1 MTTASNAKTIITC
14 AITGNLTR
22 PDQHP
27 GLPITPEQIARSSL
41 DAAGEGASIV
51 HIHVRD
57 PNTGGPS
64 MDVALY
70 REAMERI
77 RERNSEL
84 IINLTTGLGGR
95 FIPSEDDP
103 KVAAPGTTLT
113 HPERRVEHVALLKPE
128 ICTLDLNTMN
138 SGAEVVINTP
148 RNVARMAKII
158 RASGVK
164 PEIELFDTGD
174 IHLARDLIRECV
186 LEGPGMYS
194 LVLGVKY
201 GFDASPETMLY
212 ARDLLPEGAVFTGFG
227 IGRHEFPM
235 VAQSWL
241 LGGHVR
247 VGLEDNIYL
256 AKGVLAPDNAT
267 LVARARRLLEELGA
281 EIATPREARAQL
293 GLTS

>member
-1 MTTASNAKTIITC
+1 MATASNAKTIITC
-14 AITGNLTR
+14 AITGNLTK

-57 PNTGGPS
+57 PNTGRPS

-70 REAMERI
+70 RDAMERI

-174 IHLARDLIRECV
+174 IHLARDLIRERV

-281 EIATPREARAQL
+281 EIATPHEARAQL

>member
-27 GLPITPEQIARSSL
+27 ELPITPEQIARSSL
-41 DAAGEGASIV
+41 DAAAEGASIV

-57 PNTGGPS
+57 RSTGGPS

-70 REAMERI
+70 REVMERI

-113 HPERRVEHVALLKPE
+113 HPEKRVEHVALLKPE

-158 RASGVK
+158 RANGVK

-174 IHLARDLIRECV
+174 IHLAHDLIREGV

-212 ARDLLPEGAVFTGFG
+212 ARDLLPEGAMFTGFG
-227 IGRHEFPM
+227 IGRYEFPM

-256 AKGVLAPDNAT
+256 SKGVLAPDNAT
-267 LVARARRLLEELGA
+267 LVSRARRLLEELGA
-281 EIATPREARAQL
+281 EIATPREARAHL

>member
-27 GLPITPEQIARSSL
+27 GLPITPEQIAQSSL
-41 DAAGEGASIV
+41 GAAAEGASIV

-57 PNTGGPS
+57 PNTGRPS

-113 HPERRVEHVALLKPE
+113 HPERRVEHVALLEPE

-174 IHLARDLIRECV
+174 IHLARDLIREGV

>member
-1 MTTASNAKTIITC
+1 MTPASNRKTIITC

-27 GLPITPEQIARSSL
+27 ELPITPEQIARSSL
-41 DAAGEGASIV
+41 EAAAEGASIV

-57 PNTGGPS
+57 PSTGRPS

-70 REAMERI
+70 REVMERI
-77 RERNSEL
+77 RERNPEL
-84 IINLTTGLGGR
+84 IINLTTGPGGR

-138 SGAEVVINTP
+138 SGTEVVINTP

-174 IHLARDLIRECV
+174 IHLARDLIREGV
-186 LEGPGMYS
+186 LEGPGIYS

-201 GFDASPETMLY
+201 GFDASPETMHY

-227 IGRHEFPM
+227 IGRHQFAM

-256 AKGVLAPDNAT
+256 SRGVLAPDNAT

-281 EIATPREARAQL
+281 DIATAREARAQL
-293 GLTS
+293 TLTS

>member
-1 MTTASNAKTIITC
+1 VTTAANAKTIITC

-27 GLPITPEQIARSSL
+27 GLPITPEQIASSSL
-41 DAAGEGASIV
+41 DAAVEGASIV

-57 PNTGGPS
+57 PNTGRPS

-113 HPERRVEHVALLKPE
+113 HPEKRVEHVALLKPE

-148 RNVARMAKII
+148 RNVTRMAKII
-158 RASGVK
+158 RESGVK

-174 IHLARDLIRECV
+174 IHLARDLIRERV
-186 LEGPGMYS
+186 LDGPGMYS

-256 AKGVLAPDNAT
+256 SKGVLAPDNAT
-267 LVARARRLLEELGA
+267 LVSRARRLLEELGA

-293 GLTS
+293 GLAS

>member
-57 PNTGGPS
+57 PNTGRPS

-113 HPERRVEHVALLKPE
+113 HPEQRVEHVALLKPE

-148 RNVARMAKII
+148 RNVARMSKII

-174 IHLARDLIRECV
+174 IHLARDLIREDV

-256 AKGVLAPDNAT
+256 SKGVLAPDNAT

>member
-14 AITGNLTR
+14 AITGNLTL

-41 DAAGEGASIV
+41 DAAAEGAAIV

-57 PNTGGPS
+57 PNTGRPS

-70 REAMERI
+70 RAVVERI

-148 RNVARMAKII
+148 RNVARMQSSYSI
-158 RASGVK
+158 RVTSAS
-164 PEIELFDTGD
+164 
-174 IHLARDLIRECV
+174 R
-186 LEGPGMYS
+186 
-194 LVLGVKY
+194 
-201 GFDASPETMLY
+201 
-212 ARDLLPEGAVFTGFG
+212 
-227 IGRHEFPM
+227 
-235 VAQSWL
+235 
-241 LGGHVR
+241 
-247 VGLEDNIYL
+247 
-256 AKGVLAPDNAT
+256 AT
-267 LVARARRLLEELGA
+267 
-281 EIATPREARAQL
+281 
-293 GLTS
+293 

>member
-57 PNTGGPS
+57 PNTGRPS

-77 RERNSEL
+77 RERNPEL

-95 FIPSEDDP
+95 FIPSDDDP

-148 RNVARMAKII
+148 RNVARMSKII

-174 IHLARDLIRECV
+174 IHLAHDLIREDV
-186 LEGPGMYS
+186 LEGPGLYS

-201 GFDASPETMLY
+201 GFDASPQTMLY
-212 ARDLLPEGAVFTGFG
+212 ARDLLPDGAVFTGFG

-293 GLTS
+293 GLMS

>member
-57 PNTGGPS
+57 PSTGRPS

-70 REAMERI
+70 REVMERI
-77 RERNSEL
+77 RERNPEL

-128 ICTLDLNTMN
+128 ICTLDLNNMN

-148 RNVARMAKII
+148 RNVARMAKTI

-174 IHLARDLIRECV
+174 IHLARDLIRERV
-186 LEGPGMYS
+186 LEDPGMYS

-293 GLTS
+293 GLTL

>member
-1 MTTASNAKTIITC
+1 
-14 AITGNLTR
+14 
-22 PDQHP
+22 
-27 GLPITPEQIARSSL
+27 
-41 DAAGEGASIV
+41 V

-57 PNTGGPS
+57 PNTARPS
-64 MDVALY
+64 MDIALY
-70 REAMERI
+70 REVMERI
-77 RERNSEL
+77 RERNAEV

-174 IHLARDLIRECV
+174 IHLARDLIREGV

-293 GLTS
+293 RLMS

>member
-1 MTTASNAKTIITC
+1 MATASDSKTIITC

-41 DAAGEGASIV
+41 DAAAEGASIV

-57 PNTGGPS
+57 PNTGRPS

-77 RERNSEL
+77 RERNPEL

-95 FIPSEDDP
+95 FIPSDDDP

-138 SGAEVVINTP
+138 SGTEVVINTP

-174 IHLARDLIRECV
+174 IHLACELIREGV

>member
-1 MTTASNAKTIITC
+1 
-14 AITGNLTR
+14 
-22 PDQHP
+22 
-27 GLPITPEQIARSSL
+27 
-41 DAAGEGASIV
+41 
-51 HIHVRD
+51 
-57 PNTGGPS
+57 
-64 MDVALY
+64 
-70 REAMERI
+70 
-77 RERNSEL
+77 
-84 IINLTTGLGGR
+84 
-95 FIPSEDDP
+95 
-103 KVAAPGTTLT
+103 
-113 HPERRVEHVALLKPE
+113 
-128 ICTLDLNTMN
+128 
-138 SGAEVVINTP
+138 
-148 RNVARMAKII
+148 
-158 RASGVK
+158 
-164 PEIELFDTGD
+164 
-174 IHLARDLIRECV
+174 
-186 LEGPGMYS
+186 MYS

>member
-1 MTTASNAKTIITC
+1 MTSPRKTIITC

-41 DAAGEGASIV
+41 EAAAAGAAIV

-57 PNTGGPS
+57 PRTGRPS
-64 MDVALY
+64 MEVALY
-70 REAMERI
+70 REVMERI
-77 RERNSEL
+77 RERNPAV

-95 FIPSEDDP
+95 FIPSDDDP

-113 HPERRVEHVALLKPE
+113 HPEKRVEHIALLRPE

-148 RNVARMAKII
+148 RNVSRMARVI
-158 RASGVK
+158 RDAGVK
-164 PEIELFDTGD
+164 PEIELFDSGD
-174 IHLARDLIRECV
+174 IHLARDLIHEGV
-186 LEGPGMYS
+186 LEGPGLYS

-256 AKGVLAPDNAT
+256 SKGVLAPDNAT

-281 EIATPREARAQL
+281 EIATPAEARAQL
-293 GLTS
+293 GLAS

>member
-41 DAAGEGASIV
+41 DAAAEGASIV

-57 PNTGGPS
+57 PNTGRPS

-70 REAMERI
+70 RAVMERI

-113 HPERRVEHVALLKPE
+113 HPEKRVEHVALLKPE

-148 RNVARMAKII
+148 RNVARMATII

-174 IHLARDLIRECV
+174 IHLARDLIREGV
-186 LEGPGMYS
+186 LESPGMYS

-256 AKGVLAPDNAT
+256 SKGVLAPDNAT

-281 EIATPREARAQL
+281 EIATPREARAHL

>member
-1 MTTASNAKTIITC
+1 MTTASYAKTIITC

-41 DAAGEGASIV
+41 GAAEEGASIV

-103 KVAAPGTTLT
+103 KVAAAGTTLT

-174 IHLARDLIRECV
+174 IHLARDLIREGV
-186 LEGPGMYS
+186 LEDPGMYS

-201 GFDASPETMLY
+201 GFDGSPETMLY
-212 ARDLLPEGAVFTGFG
+212 ARDLLPDGAVFTGFG

-235 VAQSWL
+235 AAQSWL

-256 AKGVLAPDNAT
+256 TKGVLAPDNAT

>member
-41 DAAGEGASIV
+41 DAAAEGASIV

-57 PNTGGPS
+57 PNTARPS
-64 MDVALY
+64 MDIALY
-70 REAMERI
+70 REVMERI
-77 RERNSEL
+77 RERNAEV

-103 KVAAPGTTLT
+103 KVAGPGTTLT
-113 HPERRVEHVALLKPE
+113 HPERRVEHVAQLKPE

-148 RNVARMAKII
+148 HNVARMAKII

-174 IHLARDLIRECV
+174 IHLARDLIREGV

-256 AKGVLAPDNAT
+256 AKGVLAPDNGT
-267 LVARARRLLEELGA
+267 LVARARRLLDEVGA

-293 GLTS
+293 GLTT

>member
-57 PNTGGPS
+57 PSTGRPS

-70 REAMERI
+70 REVMERI
-77 RERNSEL
+77 RERNPEL

-174 IHLARDLIRECV
+174 IHLARDLIREGV

-256 AKGVLAPDNAT
+256 SKGVLAPDNAT
-267 LVARARRLLEELGA
+267 LVSRARRLLEELGA
-281 EIATPREARAQL
+281 EIATPREARAHL

>member
-1 MTTASNAKTIITC
+1 MTTASKAKTIITC

-41 DAAGEGASIV
+41 DAAAEGASIV

-57 PNTGGPS
+57 RSTGRPS
-64 MDVALY
+64 MDIALY
-70 REAMERI
+70 REVMERI

-113 HPERRVEHVALLKPE
+113 HPQKRVEHVALLKPE

-158 RASGVK
+158 RANGVK

-174 IHLARDLIRECV
+174 IHLAHDLIREGV

-256 AKGVLAPDNAT
+256 SKGVLAPDNAT

-281 EIATPREARAQL
+281 EIATPGEARAHL

>member
-1 MTTASNAKTIITC
+1 
-14 AITGNLTR
+14 
-22 PDQHP
+22 
-27 GLPITPEQIARSSL
+27 
-41 DAAGEGASIV
+41 
-51 HIHVRD
+51 
-57 PNTGGPS
+57 
-64 MDVALY
+64 
-70 REAMERI
+70 
-77 RERNSEL
+77 
-84 IINLTTGLGGR
+84 
-95 FIPSEDDP
+95 
-103 KVAAPGTTLT
+103 
-113 HPERRVEHVALLKPE
+113 
-128 ICTLDLNTMN
+128 
-138 SGAEVVINTP
+138 
-148 RNVARMAKII
+148 MATII

-174 IHLARDLIRECV
+174 IHLARDLIRERV

-256 AKGVLAPDNAT
+256 SKGVLAPDNAT
-267 LVARARRLLEELGA
+267 LVSRARRCSKSSA
-281 EIATPREARAQL
+281 PRSRRRAKRVRIW
-293 GLTS
+293 G

>member
-27 GLPITPEQIARSSL
+27 GLPITPEQIARSSV

-57 PNTGGPS
+57 PNTSRPS

-77 RERNSEL
+77 RERNPEL

-95 FIPSEDDP
+95 FIPSDDDP

-174 IHLARDLIRECV
+174 IHLARDLIREGV

-293 GLTS
+293 GLI